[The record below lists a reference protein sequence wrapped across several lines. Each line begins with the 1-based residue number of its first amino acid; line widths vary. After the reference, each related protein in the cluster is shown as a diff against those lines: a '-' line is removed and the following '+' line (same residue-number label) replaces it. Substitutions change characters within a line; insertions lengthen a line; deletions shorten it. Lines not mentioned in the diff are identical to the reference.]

1 MYTGLI
7 RIECPLEADS
17 AGNFVANAFHV
28 GSASLV
34 ATATHATRLTAIAN
48 CYSGLATTIEGDLSK
63 NPVTV
68 VPPNVLQNV

>member
-34 ATATHATRLTAIAN
+34 ATATDSVRIDAIAA
-48 CYSGLATTIEGDLSK
+48 CYGNLANSIEGDLSA